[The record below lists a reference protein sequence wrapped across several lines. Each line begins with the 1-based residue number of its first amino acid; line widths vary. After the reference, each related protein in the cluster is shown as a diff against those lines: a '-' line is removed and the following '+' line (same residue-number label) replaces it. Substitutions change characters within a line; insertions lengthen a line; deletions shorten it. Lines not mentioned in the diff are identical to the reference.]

1 MDNNNVQ
8 AGLANINA
16 KTDINAKAQLANSV
30 HNQLGGT
37 TNYENKYTINILNNI
52 NLDNSV
58 KTAIAGANQ
67 NSLITDQLLQ
77 KLLNNKNIPTEQIQ
91 KELENPEK
99 CITIANANRIACLI
113 NNLSLQQSL
122 AQLICKKLIAQD
134 DFESLNLTQ
143 AIKAME
149 YLTENQLKILSLFYL
164 LQSDF
169 FNNLNVASWQE
180 LQNIFQKIIHPLID
194 INSKHLR
201 LEYENL
207 FANGCLTTCL
217 LNLFKSKQYFSSIVR
232 KFIPAI
238 IQKEKVES
246 LNIRSD
252 ILYGLN
258 LWKFEGEEDYRFIE
272 DEFGLDK
279 LYKKRNHYDIDDNKW
294 QNIIN
299 LYVEYGYDS
308 DELMSRH
315 IVNFEKYMDI
325 INTIQDIQ
333 FNFTPI
339 GATIAKEYLKAKI
352 DINLD

>member
-1 MDNNNVQ
+1 MP
-8 AGLANINA
+8 
-16 KTDINAKAQLANSV
+16 K
-30 HNQLGGT
+30 
-37 TNYENKYTINILNNI
+37 LNLQTAYII
-52 NLDNSV
+52 NL
-58 KTAIAGANQ
+58 A
-67 NSLITDQLLQ
+67 
-77 KLLNNKNIPTEQIQ
+77 
-91 KELENPEK
+91 
-99 CITIANANRIACLI
+99 
-113 NNLSLQQSL
+113 
-122 AQLICKKLIAQD
+122 
-134 DFESLNLTQ
+134 
-143 AIKAME
+143 
-149 YLTENQLKILSLFYL
+149 
-164 LQSDF
+164 
-169 FNNLNVASWQE
+169 E
-180 LQNIFQKIIHPLID
+180 LQNIFQKIIYPLID

-217 LNLFKSKQYFSSIVR
+217 LNLFKSIQYFSSIVR

-238 IQKEKVES
+238 IPKEKVES

-258 LWKFEGEEDYRFIE
+258 LWKFEGKEDYKFIE

>member
-1 MDNNNVQ
+1 MP
-8 AGLANINA
+8 
-16 KTDINAKAQLANSV
+16 K
-30 HNQLGGT
+30 
-37 TNYENKYTINILNNI
+37 LNLQTAYII
-52 NLDNSV
+52 NL
-58 KTAIAGANQ
+58 A
-67 NSLITDQLLQ
+67 
-77 KLLNNKNIPTEQIQ
+77 
-91 KELENPEK
+91 
-99 CITIANANRIACLI
+99 
-113 NNLSLQQSL
+113 
-122 AQLICKKLIAQD
+122 
-134 DFESLNLTQ
+134 
-143 AIKAME
+143 
-149 YLTENQLKILSLFYL
+149 
-164 LQSDF
+164 
-169 FNNLNVASWQE
+169 E
-180 LQNIFQKIIHPLID
+180 LQNIFQKIIYPLID

-238 IQKEKVES
+238 IPKEKVES

-258 LWKFEGEEDYRFIE
+258 LWKFEGKEDYRFIE

-299 LYVEYGYDS
+299 LYVKYGYDS

-339 GATIAKEYLKAKI
+339 GTTIAKEYLKAKI